1 MAKGSDLR
9 NKLGT
14 GGSSN
19 LPKKADNTFHISDA
33 VKDALALEKLEKSES
48 IAANRPDAGHSLH
61 KGSDKTKGG
70 GGGGAGRPKV

>member
-14 GGSSN
+14 GGMSN
-19 LPKKADNTFHISDA
+19 LPKKPDTTFHISDA
-33 VKDALALEKLEKSES
+33 VKDALALEKLEKAENV
-48 IAANRPDAGHSLH
+48 AANRPDIGHNLH
-61 KGSDKTKGG
+61 KGSDRTKGG